1 MKVVGTATLGYPRMG
16 PKREL
21 KFALEKYWN
30 GTWNSDQLMAVARQ
44 VEESAWKLQ
53 ANANIQIVTVG
64 DQYLYDMVLT
74 WAEQLGLVARRFQS
88 LKPGLDRMFAMAR
101 GIDGAEALSKFNT
114 KKMWMYRHEARYNHV
129 ILWIKQ

>member
-30 GTWNSDQLMAVARQ
+30 GTWNQDQLMTVARE

-53 ANANIQIVTVG
+53 AKEGGTNISQVVVTVG

-74 WAEQLGLVARRFQS
+74 WAEQLGLVSRRFQS

-101 GIDGAEALSKFNT
+101 GIDGAEALSKFS
-114 KKMWMYRHEARYNHV
+114 
-129 ILWIKQ
+129 QC